1 MSAVRSSSTLPSVA
15 GKVGCHF
22 LKHDQNHHLIE
33 VQVRK
38 FQTSLFT
45 NTITVE
51 RTSKS
56 QLRNTA
62 AALLPP
68 LSPQTFFPLI
78 IICDLAV
85 IQI

>member
-1 MSAVRSSSTLPSVA
+1 MSSVRSSSTLPLAS
-15 GKVGCHF
+15 KVGCHF
-22 LKHDQNHHLIE
+22 LKHDQNNHPIE

-68 LSPQTFFPLI
+68 FSPQTFFPLF